1 MEKTWPYLGP
11 RLFPTMLFMK
21 DGITADVRHE
31 GEATI
36 SNQAIPCAPAVGAS
50 FQHAAPHHFAHAT
63 PVEAPIFNLPV
74 PVSVERSLLLNLP
87 FSYAA
92 GVSLAYAVTTPDAVG
107 DCCCLR
113 VIVLQNHEYL

>member
-36 SNQAIPCAPAVGAS
+36 SYQAIPCAPAAGAS

-87 FSYAA
+87 FSYVFD
-92 GVSLAYAVTTPDAVG
+92 GPTDNAVG

>member
-36 SNQAIPCAPAVGAS
+36 SYQAIPCAPAAGAS

-92 GVSLAYAVTTPDAVG
+92 GVSLAYAVG